1 MRRTL
6 TGLVILWV
14 ILPLLV
20 LGTIYLAISTIFDA
34 YQISNRAQ
42 AQAQRVSS
50 VVAVVA
56 KSEPFSPGLIAD
68 QTNAFLVN
76 SPLIETINF
85 YPLSVAVPIRQSN
98 PSVFSSRITAS
109 SPVESDQSSGT
120 HLSGY
125 INVTMD
131 IWPEQKKLLF
141 TSGALLVLL
150 LFTMG
155 FSSFWVFQLLGREGR
170 FSVFSSLNGL
180 MAQARDQEPLQNLDL
195 NNLSPIVNIAAVE
208 RVLMDLDSR
217 LQHSRQ
223 QAVDLQVELSEL
235 RDKMAN
241 EGLTKTSFQSMVTH
255 ELRNPLHAMSGGL
268 QLLDTQLFSGENL
281 QAIHLVEQGLRQI
294 EHLLDQVIELSEL
307 QESYVKSQESEV
319 AIEPFLRQI
328 AQGYAAQ
335 LMEKG
340 LNLTLGVNHKPTDV
354 LVDADKLK
362 AILGYLIDNAIKF
375 TNKGGLSIESELS
388 LTKWP
393 NKLNWRIRVIDS
405 GIGIN
410 EQALKRIFD
419 PYFQADSSK
428 LREFEGVGLGLTLA
442 QKTSEIIGAKIEVQS
457 KPDSGSE
464 FAVELMVT
472 HSELNIAK
480 SSLEGLL
487 ILSLQNRDSVQLER
501 ELESAGANVM
511 SFDAQAMAL
520 VSFEERSYDM
530 VLIGQTLDTPAALS
544 FASRCREMEL
554 NHRATI
560 VYISSE
566 DLDLEE
572 LRVGGIDRVSAPFTP
587 QILINQLANWK
598 I

>member
-20 LGTIYLAISTIFDA
+20 LGTIYLVISTIFDA

-56 KSEPFSPGLIAD
+56 KSEPSRPELIAD

-98 PSVFSSRITAS
+98 PSLFSSRITAS
-109 SPVESDQSSGT
+109 SPVESDLSSGT

-141 TSGALLVLL
+141 TSGAILVLL

-155 FSSFWVFQLLGREGR
+155 FSGFWVFQLLGREGR

-180 MAQARDQEPLQNLDL
+180 MAQARDQQPLQNLDL
-195 NNLSPIVNIAAVE
+195 NNLSPIVNIAEVE

-217 LQHSRQ
+217 LQRSHH
-223 QAVDLQVELSEL
+223 QAVDLEAELSEL
-235 RDKMAN
+235 RSKMAN
-241 EGLTKTSFQSMVTH
+241 DGLTKTSFQSMVTH

-340 LNLTLGVNHKPTDV
+340 LTLTLGFNHKPTDV

-410 EQALKRIFD
+410 EQVIKRIFD

-442 QKTSEIIGAKIEVQS
+442 QKTSEIIKAKIEVQS
-457 KPDSGSE
+457 KPDAGSE
-464 FAVELMVT
+464 FAVDVMVT
-472 HSELNIAK
+472 HSELSIAK
-480 SSLEGLL
+480 SSLEGLM
-487 ILSLQNRDSVQLER
+487 ILSLQNRDSAQLER
-501 ELESAGANVM
+501 ELESAGASVM

-520 VSFEERSYDM
+520 VSFGERSYDM
-530 VLIGQTLDTPAALS
+530 VLIGQALDTAAALS
-544 FASRCREMEL
+544 FASRCREMEFS
-554 NHRATI
+554 HRATI

-566 DLDLEE
+566 DLNLEE
-572 LRVGGIDRVSAPFTP
+572 LRVGGIDRVSAPFSP

>member
-375 TNKGGLSIESELS
+375 TNKGGLSICL
-388 LTKWP
+388 L
-393 NKLNWRIRVIDS
+393 
-405 GIGIN
+405 
-410 EQALKRIFD
+410 
-419 PYFQADSSK
+419 Y
-428 LREFEGVGLGLTLA
+428 
-442 QKTSEIIGAKIEVQS
+442 TSPS
-457 KPDSGSE
+457 P
-464 FAVELMVT
+464 
-472 HSELNIAK
+472 
-480 SSLEGLL
+480 
-487 ILSLQNRDSVQLER
+487 RD
-501 ELESAGANVM
+501 
-511 SFDAQAMAL
+511 
-520 VSFEERSYDM
+520 
-530 VLIGQTLDTPAALS
+530 
-544 FASRCREMEL
+544 
-554 NHRATI
+554 
-560 VYISSE
+560 
-566 DLDLEE
+566 
-572 LRVGGIDRVSAPFTP
+572 
-587 QILINQLANWK
+587 
-598 I
+598 